1 MELENDLTSKF
12 LSGEMSFAEYSNE
25 WYNMD
30 DEEDIDD
37 ASKRND
43 DEPFS
48 FSGKG
53 MQRRRKF
60 ARLPPGLLG
69 LMGEANLRFVRGDR
83 DTAEKMCHEI
93 IKQFPTAPEPY
104 QTLAQ
109 LYEHDTE
116 KSLQFS
122 LLAAHLSPP
131 DAEEWLR
138 LAAIFKQ
145 RNDCRQEMI
154 CYTQAIADDPHNF
167 DSHLKRI
174 DLLDKL
180 EAINF
185 PINTLHITKLK
196 CYHKIVTSL
205 PASEG
210 ETIMKYAKLAVTQY
224 HNNNEMERALAV
236 MSSAYKKCPT
246 LFNLEDL
253 NIFLELLIGQK
264 QFQTCIEIF
273 VANVGVE
280 IEAEIQTVKNADG
293 EIEEQTNYLNCTIP
307 DSLPIDL
314 KSKLLVCFI
323 HLGAVNLVQMLLT
336 DFLNNDVENAG
347 DLYMDIEEALSSTGQ
362 HELAIQLLEPLVKN
376 NSFDLGAVWL
386 KHAECLYMLGRET
399 DAINSFYKVL
409 IHAPQHPDARRKLY
423 AILEKKGRID
433 EALQMLEQDF
443 KYVVNAN
450 LLYEQCLALKKY
462 KKWEKYLEVGEAL
475 LSKTFVKFRHQEE
488 LNMASCPFY
497 FLILIMANEVI
508 PANEI
513 KFEKFCNIL
522 EQLHKKKRKRQEQD
536 KILENFIHECKLS
549 ASQVVGK
556 KNATL
561 FPILRLLLPKLD
573 RERSAYNLKESK
585 LGVLLVKVLSLC
597 KQSRDAQKL
606 LNYRSVDNTQD
617 SDFPGVAYFVFKSRM
632 KPKSED
638 ITVGDINAM
647 LDTIAAAEVGMKA
660 SVLDET
666 FSQVM
671 NKVTADQMKWFLRL
685 ILKELKLEMGS
696 NRILA
701 LFHPDAPEYYETC
714 SLLSKVCEELGEGD
728 SRPLE
733 LGIELYHAISPMLSE
748 RLDVKNIAKQLS
760 SDKTYQIENKFDGE
774 RFQIHMHNGKF
785 EYYSRR
791 GFSFTKNYGSSYDS
805 GLLTPH
811 LKDTFSPD
819 VTSCILDGEMMGWHK
834 QYQCFGC
841 KGMAF
846 DVKKI
851 TENSRFQPCFCA
863 FDILYYNGRTL
874 VGPPEKGGLPLRERL
889 LILDKVFTDK
899 TGVIKHSDRKIL
911 SQATIYPE
919 ILNALN
925 TAIENQDEGI
935 VVKDVDSYY
944 IPNRRNAGWYKIKPE
959 YTEGAMSDLDLVI
972 IGADEA
978 ENKRQGRAK
987 SFHVACSDGA
997 SPGKMPER
1005 WISVGRV
1012 STGLT
1017 FDERETLCTKLEPK
1031 WTSSRQT
1038 PAPSILD
1045 FSKNKPD
1052 FWILPEHSVVLTV
1065 RASELVRTSGFGT
1078 DYTLRFPRV
1087 TKIRDDKPVQDVMTL
1102 MEFQNLC
1109 ANKGPVVKLSTNQIN
1124 GDEIAEVKPRAKRKI
1139 EVPKVPEQF
1148 QIRSRG
1154 DVEATSKALLGR
1166 KLCIL
1171 SEDADCTRQEL
1182 CKIIETHG
1190 GTVVANVGADTWC
1203 GVAGQL
1209 TSRVRNVVAS
1219 NQLDVVA
1226 AAWLRALPSSEAPVQ
1241 PPPLHMLAIKPAT
1254 RLTLARHYD
1263 AHGDSYTE
1271 PIDEETLRKIFDK
1284 MDSDVQIYLT
1294 HQEMLNLD
1302 KEIFGDNNPH
1312 SFLRPCFIHVTEIES
1327 VNAIVASMY
1336 GANVLDTPSNDCT
1349 HIVVPSNI
1357 EKAELDTLKTYNVM
1371 VVSENW
1377 LEACFSEKK
1386 LVPEADFLM

>member
-1 MELENDLTSKF
+1 
-12 LSGEMSFAEYSNE
+12 
-25 WYNMD
+25 
-30 DEEDIDD
+30 
-37 ASKRND
+37 
-43 DEPFS
+43 
-48 FSGKG
+48 
-53 MQRRRKF
+53 
-60 ARLPPGLLG
+60 
-69 LMGEANLRFVRGDR
+69 
-83 DTAEKMCHEI
+83 
-93 IKQFPTAPEPY
+93 
-104 QTLAQ
+104 
-109 LYEHDTE
+109 
-116 KSLQFS
+116 
-122 LLAAHLSPP
+122 
-131 DAEEWLR
+131 
-138 LAAIFKQ
+138 
-145 RNDCRQEMI
+145 
-154 CYTQAIADDPHNF
+154 
-167 DSHLKRI
+167 
-174 DLLDKL
+174 
-180 EAINF
+180 
-185 PINTLHITKLK
+185 
-196 CYHKIVTSL
+196 
-205 PASEG
+205 
-210 ETIMKYAKLAVTQY
+210 
-224 HNNNEMERALAV
+224 
-236 MSSAYKKCPT
+236 
-246 LFNLEDL
+246 
-253 NIFLELLIGQK
+253 
-264 QFQTCIEIF
+264 
-273 VANVGVE
+273 
-280 IEAEIQTVKNADG
+280 
-293 EIEEQTNYLNCTIP
+293 
-307 DSLPIDL
+307 
-314 KSKLLVCFI
+314 
-323 HLGAVNLVQMLLT
+323 
-336 DFLNNDVENAG
+336 
-347 DLYMDIEEALSSTGQ
+347 
-362 HELAIQLLEPLVKN
+362 
-376 NSFDLGAVWL
+376 
-386 KHAECLYMLGRET
+386 
-399 DAINSFYKVL
+399 
-409 IHAPQHPDARRKLY
+409 
-423 AILEKKGRID
+423 
-433 EALQMLEQDF
+433 
-443 KYVVNAN
+443 
-450 LLYEQCLALKKY
+450 
-462 KKWEKYLEVGEAL
+462 
-475 LSKTFVKFRHQEE
+475 
-488 LNMASCPFY
+488 
-497 FLILIMANEVI
+497 MANEVI

-513 KFEKFCNIL
+513 KFEKFCSIL
-522 EQLHKKKRKRQEQD
+522 EQLHKRKRQRQEQD
-536 KILENFIHECKLS
+536 KILGNFLNECKLS

-573 RERSAYNLKESK
+573 SERSAYNLKESK

-606 LNYRSVDNTQD
+606 LNYRSVNNSQD

-638 ITVGDINAM
+638 ITVGDINGI
-647 LDTIAAAEVGMKA
+647 LDNIAAAEVGMKA

-666 FSQVM
+666 FSQVI

-714 SLLSKVCEELGEGD
+714 GLLSKVCEELGEGD

-733 LGIELYHAISPMLSE
+733 LGIEMFHAISPMLSE

-760 SDKTYQIENKFDGE
+760 SNKTYQIENKFDGE
-774 RFQIHMHNGKF
+774 RFQIHMLNGKF
-785 EYYSRR
+785 EYFSRR
-791 GFSFTKNYGSSYDS
+791 GFSFTKNYGGSYES

-811 LKDTFSPD
+811 LKDTFSSD
-819 VTSCILDGEMMGWHK
+819 VTSFILDGEMMGWHK

-851 TENSRFQPCFCA
+851 TESSRFQSCFCA

-899 TGVIKHSDRKIL
+899 TGVIKHSDRKTL
-911 SQATIYPE
+911 SKETIFPE
-919 ILNALN
+919 ILDALN
-925 TAIENQDEGI
+925 KAIENQDEGI

-1005 WISVGRV
+1005 WISIGRV
-1012 STGLT
+1012 STGFT
-1017 FDERETLCTKLEPK
+1017 FDERETLCATLERN

-1038 PAPSILD
+1038 PAPSNLS

-1065 RASELVRTSGFGT
+1065 RASELVRASGFGT

-1139 EVPKVPEQF
+1139 EAPKVPEQF

-1171 SEDADCTRQEL
+1171 SEDVDCTRQEL

-1190 GTVVANVGADTWC
+1190 GKVVANVGPDTWC
-1203 GVAGQL
+1203 GVAGQQ
-1209 TSRVRNVVAS
+1209 TSRVRSVIES
-1219 NQLDVVA
+1219 QRLDVLST
-1226 AAWLRALPSSEAPVQ
+1226 AWLRSLPSAEAPVQ
-1241 PPPLHMLAIKPAT
+1241 PPPVDMLAIKPAT

-1263 AHGDSYTE
+1263 AYGDSYTE
-1271 PIDEETLRKIFDK
+1271 PTDEVTLRKVFDK
-1284 MDSDVQIYLT
+1284 MDGDVQIYLT

-1312 SFLRPCFIHVTEIES
+1312 SFLRPCSIHVTELEGL
-1327 VNAIVASMY
+1327 NAILASMY
-1336 GANVLDTPSNDCT
+1336 GANVLDTPSTDCT

-1357 EKAELDTLKTYNVM
+1357 EKTELDSLKTYSAM

-1386 LVPEADFLM
+1386 LVSEAEFLV

>member
-1 MELENDLTSKF
+1 
-12 LSGEMSFAEYSNE
+12 
-25 WYNMD
+25 
-30 DEEDIDD
+30 
-37 ASKRND
+37 
-43 DEPFS
+43 
-48 FSGKG
+48 
-53 MQRRRKF
+53 
-60 ARLPPGLLG
+60 
-69 LMGEANLRFVRGDR
+69 
-83 DTAEKMCHEI
+83 
-93 IKQFPTAPEPY
+93 
-104 QTLAQ
+104 
-109 LYEHDTE
+109 
-116 KSLQFS
+116 
-122 LLAAHLSPP
+122 
-131 DAEEWLR
+131 
-138 LAAIFKQ
+138 
-145 RNDCRQEMI
+145 
-154 CYTQAIADDPHNF
+154 
-167 DSHLKRI
+167 
-174 DLLDKL
+174 
-180 EAINF
+180 
-185 PINTLHITKLK
+185 
-196 CYHKIVTSL
+196 
-205 PASEG
+205 
-210 ETIMKYAKLAVTQY
+210 
-224 HNNNEMERALAV
+224 
-236 MSSAYKKCPT
+236 
-246 LFNLEDL
+246 
-253 NIFLELLIGQK
+253 
-264 QFQTCIEIF
+264 
-273 VANVGVE
+273 
-280 IEAEIQTVKNADG
+280 
-293 EIEEQTNYLNCTIP
+293 
-307 DSLPIDL
+307 
-314 KSKLLVCFI
+314 
-323 HLGAVNLVQMLLT
+323 
-336 DFLNNDVENAG
+336 
-347 DLYMDIEEALSSTGQ
+347 
-362 HELAIQLLEPLVKN
+362 
-376 NSFDLGAVWL
+376 
-386 KHAECLYMLGRET
+386 
-399 DAINSFYKVL
+399 
-409 IHAPQHPDARRKLY
+409 
-423 AILEKKGRID
+423 
-433 EALQMLEQDF
+433 
-443 KYVVNAN
+443 
-450 LLYEQCLALKKY
+450 
-462 KKWEKYLEVGEAL
+462 
-475 LSKTFVKFRHQEE
+475 
-488 LNMASCPFY
+488 
-497 FLILIMANEVI
+497 MANEVI

-791 GFSFTKNYGSSYDS
+791 GFSFTKNYGGSYDS

-811 LKDTFSPD
+811 LKDTFSSD

-997 SPGKMPER
+997 NPGKMPER

-1017 FDERETLCTKLEPK
+1017 FDERETLCTKLEPN

-1038 PAPSILD
+1038 PAPSNLD

-1171 SEDADCTRQEL
+1171 SEDTDCTRQEL

-1190 GTVVANVGADTWC
+1190 GIVVANVGADTWC

-1219 NQLDVVA
+1219 NQLDVVS
-1226 AAWLRALPSSEAPVQ
+1226 AAWLRALPSAEAPVQ

-1263 AHGDSYTE
+1263 AHRDSYTE
-1271 PIDEETLRKIFDK
+1271 LIDEETLRKIFDK

-1312 SFLRPCFIHVTEIES
+1312 SFLRPCFIHVTELES

-1357 EKAELDTLKTYNVM
+1357 EKAEIDTLKTYNVM